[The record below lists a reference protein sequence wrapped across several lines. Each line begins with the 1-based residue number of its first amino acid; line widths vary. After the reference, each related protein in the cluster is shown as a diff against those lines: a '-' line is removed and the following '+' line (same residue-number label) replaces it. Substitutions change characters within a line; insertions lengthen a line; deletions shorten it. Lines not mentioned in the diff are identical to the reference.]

1 ASLGFPDAAADE
13 ALGAPAFD
21 EAIRRLVPKAFAE
34 RLLATRGQ
42 VQRERRMVTILFSDV
57 KGSTAMAEALD
68 PEDVM
73 EIMDGAFDVLIEPI
87 YRYEG
92 TLARL
97 MGDAV
102 LAFFGAPIAHEDD
115 PERACRAALE
125 IVEGAQAFGEKLRR
139 ERGIEGF
146 NVRVGINTGLVV
158 VGEVGSD
165 LRVEYTAMGD
175 AINLAAR
182 MEQNAPPGGILITH
196 DTYRHV
202 RGVFTVLQ
210 QEPLRVKGRRQP
222 VQTYLVQRVKPRA
235 FRKGVRGV
243 EGIETRMIGRQAELT
258 RLQEAFHTTV
268 EDREL
273 QMVTVVGEAGVG
285 KSRLLH
291 EFDNWAELLPQTYYY
306 FKGRA
311 LHQVQRLPYSLLRSL
326 FAFRFRI
333 EDNDSVAL
341 VQQKLEEGIGAAMGE
356 DQDSQMRA
364 HFIGHLVGFELG
376 ESPHLEGVTDSPK
389 ELRDRA
395 LAYLAEYFQ
404 ALASRNPVLVL
415 LEDLHWADNGSL
427 DALNHLALALVEEPV
442 MIACAARPGLFER
455 RPYWGEGQAFHRRL
469 PLEPLTKRN
478 TRRLLLEILQKVE
491 DVPDTLSDL
500 VVAGAEG
507 NPFFVEELTKML
519 VEDGVI
525 VKGDERW
532 RVEPARLSEVRV
544 PPTLR
549 GVLQARLD
557 RLPVQD
563 RTVLQQASVVGR
575 LFWDRAVVRISES
588 AAEDVQEAEVLNT
601 LSALRG
607 REMVFQ
613 RETTAFAGSREYV
626 FKHAVLREVTYRSLL
641 KRLRRIYHGLVAD
654 WLMEQGGER
663 VGEYTAL
670 IADHL
675 EQAGRTAE
683 ATDYL
688 LEAGD
693 RARGLYAHQEAI
705 GSYERALALLKEQGD
720 HERAARTMMKLGLA
734 YHTAFQFRQARQ
746 AYEEGFV
753 LWQRA
758 GQIEPAAPP
767 PPAPHA
773 LRLPVFEPVTLD
785 PGLASDIP
793 SAVAI
798 DQLFSGLVEL
808 SPELDVLPDVARSW
822 EMVEGG
828 SQYVFHLRDDVRW
841 SDGAPVTAADFEYA
855 WKRVLDPAT
864 QSPNASLLY
873 DVRGGRAYHRGQVD
887 DPDRVGVRAVDD
899 ITLVVELEGPTGYF
913 LHLLA
918 YNVAYPVPRHV
929 LQARG
934 AAWAQLPG
942 IVTNGPF
949 TLALW
954 DCGESMV
961 LERNPAYHGR
971 FTGNLRRVEFS
982 FSPRRSGR
990 LLEMYDDNQV
1000 DVCFFELLGQAE
1012 WDLARQRH
1020 AEEYVSAPLLNT
1032 LYIGFDVNRPPFD
1045 DPRVRR
1051 AFALATDRQTLADV
1065 AMRGYVFPATGGLVP
1080 PGMPGH
1086 SPGIALPYDPEGAR
1100 HLLTEA
1106 GYPAGRGF
1114 PVLDAL
1120 VAADRPLPVA
1130 VVQYLPA
1137 QWLEDVGVEIT
1148 WSQVDWGKFLD
1159 RLDRETPDMWIIRWL
1174 ADYPDPDSFLRASR
1188 WRVQTKWQ
1196 NEAFGALVEGA
1207 RRAMEQEKRMRMY
1220 QEADRILVEESP
1232 IVPLFYA
1239 RRHVLV
1245 KPWVRKFP
1253 ASAPKWWFWKDVV
1266 IEPH

>member
-1 ASLGFPDAAADE
+1 
-13 ALGAPAFD
+13 
-21 EAIRRLVPKAFAE
+21 
-34 RLLATRGQ
+34 
-42 VQRERRMVTILFSDV
+42 
-57 KGSTAMAEALD
+57 
-68 PEDVM
+68 
-73 EIMDGAFDVLIEPI
+73 
-87 YRYEG
+87 
-92 TLARL
+92 
-97 MGDAV
+97 
-102 LAFFGAPIAHEDD
+102 
-115 PERACRAALE
+115 
-125 IVEGAQAFGEKLRR
+125 
-139 ERGIEGF
+139 
-146 NVRVGINTGLVV
+146 
-158 VGEVGSD
+158 
-165 LRVEYTAMGD
+165 
-175 AINLAAR
+175 
-182 MEQNAPPGGILITH
+182 
-196 DTYRHV
+196 
-202 RGVFTVLQ
+202 
-210 QEPLRVKGRRQP
+210 
-222 VQTYLVQRVKPRA
+222 
-235 FRKGVRGV
+235 
-243 EGIETRMIGRQAELT
+243 
-258 RLQEAFHTTV
+258 
-268 EDREL
+268 
-273 QMVTVVGEAGVG
+273 
-285 KSRLLH
+285 
-291 EFDNWAELLPQTYYY
+291 
-306 FKGRA
+306 
-311 LHQVQRLPYSLLRSL
+311 
-326 FAFRFRI
+326 
-333 EDNDSVAL
+333 
-341 VQQKLEEGIGAAMGE
+341 
-356 DQDSQMRA
+356 
-364 HFIGHLVGFELG
+364 
-376 ESPHLEGVTDSPK
+376 
-389 ELRDRA
+389 
-395 LAYLAEYFQ
+395 
-404 ALASRNPVLVL
+404 
-415 LEDLHWADNGSL
+415 
-427 DALNHLALALVEEPV
+427 
-442 MIACAARPGLFER
+442 
-455 RPYWGEGQAFHRRL
+455 
-469 PLEPLTKRN
+469 
-478 TRRLLLEILQKVE
+478 
-491 DVPDTLSDL
+491 
-500 VVAGAEG
+500 
-507 NPFFVEELTKML
+507 
-519 VEDGVI
+519 
-525 VKGDERW
+525 
-532 RVEPARLSEVRV
+532 
-544 PPTLR
+544 
-549 GVLQARLD
+549 
-557 RLPVQD
+557 
-563 RTVLQQASVVGR
+563 
-575 LFWDRAVVRISES
+575 
-588 AAEDVQEAEVLNT
+588 
-601 LSALRG
+601 
-607 REMVFQ
+607 
-613 RETTAFAGSREYV
+613 
-626 FKHAVLREVTYRSLL
+626 
-641 KRLRRIYHGLVAD
+641 
-654 WLMEQGGER
+654 
-663 VGEYTAL
+663 
-670 IADHL
+670 
-675 EQAGRTAE
+675 
-683 ATDYL
+683 
-688 LEAGD
+688 
-693 RARGLYAHQEAI
+693 
-705 GSYERALALLKEQGD
+705 
-720 HERAARTMMKLGLA
+720 
-734 YHTAFQFRQARQ
+734 
-746 AYEEGFV
+746 GFV